1 MEDKK
6 LIIRPVKYS
15 GDTMVTSM
23 RLPKELIAAVD
34 AVANN
39 TGRTRNELLITFI
52 EYALDHLEIE
62 ETKYDAPQGV
72 NKSGI

>member
-1 MEDKK
+1 MGNRK

-34 AVANN
+34 EVANH
-39 TGRTRNELLITFI
+39 TGRTRNELLISFI
-52 EYALDHLEIE
+52 EYALDNLQIE
-62 ETKYDAPQGV
+62 END
-72 NKSGI
+72 

>member
-23 RLPKELIAAVD
+23 RLPKELIVAID

-62 ETKYDAPQGV
+62 EG
-72 NKSGI
+72 

>member
-15 GDTMVTSM
+15 GETMVTSM
-23 RLPKELIAAVD
+23 RLPKELISAVD

-52 EYALDHLEIE
+52 EYALDNLQIE
-62 ETKYDAPQGV
+62 E
-72 NKSGI
+72 N

>member
-15 GDTMVTSM
+15 GDTMVTSL

-62 ETKYDAPQGV
+62 E
-72 NKSGI
+72 N

>member
-62 ETKYDAPQGV
+62 E
-72 NKSGI
+72 N

>member
-15 GDTMVTSM
+15 GETMVTSM
-23 RLPKELIAAVD
+23 RLPKELISAVD

-62 ETKYDAPQGV
+62 EG
-72 NKSGI
+72 

>member
-1 MEDKK
+1 
-6 LIIRPVKYS
+6 
-15 GDTMVTSM
+15 MVTSM

-62 ETKYDAPQGV
+62 EG
-72 NKSGI
+72 

>member
-15 GDTMVTSM
+15 GETIVTSM
-23 RLPKELIAAVD
+23 RLPKELISAVD

-52 EYALDHLEIE
+52 EYALDNLQIE
-62 ETKYDAPQGV
+62 E
-72 NKSGI
+72 N

>member
-1 MEDKK
+1 MGDKK

-23 RLPKELIAAVD
+23 RLPKELISAVD
-34 AVANN
+34 SVANN

-52 EYALDHLEIE
+52 EYALDNLEIE
-62 ETKYDAPQGV
+62 EK
-72 NKSGI
+72 

>member
-39 TGRTRNELLITFI
+39 AGRTRTELLITFI

-62 ETKYDAPQGV
+62 EG
-72 NKSGI
+72 

>member
-39 TGRTRNELLITFI
+39 AGRTRNELLITFI

-62 ETKYDAPQGV
+62 EG
-72 NKSGI
+72 

>member
-62 ETKYDAPQGV
+62 EG
-72 NKSGI
+72 